1 MKWSEAEV
9 ESLRERIIR
18 CGKFLNWSDISTNM
32 EAYGHSRSPAAC
44 RRKWARLEDAKKS
57 KHFVDNGDGTISYFI
72 NGTAYQPSQIHTR
85 QKCGTSDDQMWI
97 EMDKLINPPS
107 PHRLPRVYVAGAYGG
122 NYDNVIRHLRVMR
135 ELSKIKTI
143 SLCSWSWMAV
153 WNEHCLPPSQISEK
167 QAIEVNMRELSQCDA
182 IIIGAGEHLNESKG
196 TQGELDESIRTG
208 KPVFTCIESLKKW
221 ASGWG
226 K

>member
-44 RRKWARLEDAKKS
+44 RRKWARLEDAKKHS
-57 KHFVDNGDGTISYFI
+57 K
-72 NGTAYQPSQIHTR
+72 IHTR

-107 PHRLPRVYVAGAYGG
+107 PHRLPRIYVPGAYGG